1 MESWTDDQE
10 IALLK
15 AVMKWKPAGMHKHF
29 RMLAIR
35 EHLLTEG
42 VISSE
47 DVHTK
52 IPGIWDKLGS
62 LYNLSPLDEREDLA
76 PNEDVDEAS
85 EQFTAFC
92 LPSDEYGEKMF
103 ERRLK
108 PKGTESPAMQF
119 SRRESTVADTDE
131 PRSSPVSVRGSFRN
145 VRASARKP
153 KGSRLQNEIEQSRR
167 TSKAT
172 SVADDETMEEA
183 VDEANEESEGGEEEA
198 SGQEEKTKA
207 GKKSGSRGQKSQATR
222 NTAKRARRR

>member
-1 MESWTDDQE
+1 MEAWTDDQE

-15 AVMKWKPAGMHKHF
+15 AVMKWKPVGMHRHF

-35 EHLLTEG
+35 EYLLMEG

-47 DVHTK
+47 DAYTK

-62 LYNLSPLDEREDLA
+62 LYDLSTLDEREDLVL
-76 PNEDVDEAS
+76 NGTIEDAS
-85 EQFTAFC
+85 GQFTAFC

-108 PKGTESPAMQF
+108 PEGTDSPAMRF

-131 PRSSPVSVRGSFRN
+131 PRSSPVSARGSGRN
-145 VRASARKP
+145 ARASARKT
-153 KGSRLQNEIEQSRR
+153 KGSKLQNEVEHSR

-172 SVADDETMEEA
+172 STADDETMEDA
-183 VDEANEESEGGEEEA
+183 DEESEGREEGESE
-198 SGQEEKTKA
+198 QEGKAKT
-207 GKKSGSRGQKSQATR
+207 GKKSARRAQKSQATR
-222 NTAKRARRR
+222 NRAKRVRRR